1 MSAGSPPVP
10 SADLPVEPGPPAR
23 PARGCRQG
31 CRRGCCGCLLTVAT
45 AFLLGALILAGFA
58 VIPNS
63 YPAYPGR
70 ARAALGAAGYP
81 STSTLPWLHSN
92 GREILNSAGDQV
104 LLRGMNVTGL
114 LQAKDMRPGPV
125 PTSRDFAEMA
135 ADGFDVIRI
144 PISWSLLEP
153 RPGRFSRAYLDLLE
167 KVVGEAA
174 GQGIYSIIDMHN
186 IDWSAYYGGDG
197 APSWL
202 SAGFLPRSFPAGSPW
217 NRHLAPGVLA
227 SYGIFWADLGGWQ
240 QDAIQAWTVVA
251 RAFGHDSAVAAFD
264 LWNEPHPFPIPPGLF
279 EAKFLLPFEAR
290 LISTLARVA
299 PRQMYMEEQ
308 TLDFGLP
315 TYVGELPYPNQVFS
329 SHVFATLLEPPWQA
343 PVPQYGA
350 PLRLLESQAR
360 TAGAAPWVGEV
371 GGPPGTAGNAW
382 IAREMNELDAYRLGW
397 AYWDW
402 NEGGSWAFVKHPSRL
417 RLVARAY
424 PRATPGRLVSLSY
437 DPSTEVLDLGI
448 AGPTRGRQLVVE
460 VPHFL
465 TRFTI
470 STSLPGPA
478 PRALLDPATHLLTV
492 DLPEVT
498 GSFTVRVDFS

>member
-1 MSAGSPPVP
+1 MGTA
-10 SADLPVEPGPPAR
+10 
-23 PARGCRQG
+23 
-31 CRRGCCGCLLTVAT
+31 LL
-45 AFLLGALILAGFA
+45 LLALLLAA
-58 VIPNS
+58 YAIIPNS
-63 YPAYPGR
+63 YPAYPR
-70 ARAALGAAGYP
+70 SATATLARSNYP
-81 STSTLPWLHSN
+81 STSKLPWLHSN
-92 GREILNSAGDQV
+92 GKEILDSAGDQV

-125 PTSRDFAEMA
+125 PTPMDFAEMA

-153 RPGRFSRAYLDLLE
+153 RPGRFSASYLGLL
-167 KVVGEAA
+167 KRVVGEAA
-174 GQGIYSIIDMHN
+174 KEGIYSVLDFHN
-186 IDWSAYYGGDG
+186 IDWSMYYGGDG

-202 SAGFLPRSFPAGSPW
+202 TAGFLPRSFPAGSPW

-251 RAFGHDSAVAAFD
+251 RAFSHDSAVAAFD

-290 LISTLARVA
+290 LISTMARVA
-299 PRQMYMEEQ
+299 PRQMYMGEQ

-315 TYVGELPYPNQVFS
+315 TYVGRLPYPNQIFS

-350 PLRLLESQAR
+350 PLSLLESQAR

-371 GGPPGTAGNAW
+371 GGPPGAVGNAW
-382 IAREMNELDAYRLGW
+382 IAREMNQLDSYRLGW

-424 PRATPGRLVSLSY
+424 PRTTPGQLTSLSY
-437 DPSTEVLDLGI
+437 APSTGELAVGINGPTEGRPLVIEVPRFLTHLTLSSSI
-448 AGPTRGRQLVVE
+448 AGP
-460 VPHFL
+460 P
-465 TRFTI
+465 
-470 STSLPGPA
+470 PA
-478 PRALLDPATHLLTV
+478 YRLDPSTHLLTI
-492 DLPEVT
+492 DLPAVT
-498 GSFTVRVDFS
+498 GSFTVRVHFS